1 MSLTL
6 AVSQVFLQAVQPDVM
21 VVTHPTDM
29 SPEDVI
35 ALAIEEH
42 RAAGAVP
49 LRSVCFWHAGLE
61 ALPEALSEVEM
72 DMHDDEA
79 TKAAAK
85 AEQARVRAEQ
95 SRALT
100 KQLRQSAEVL
110 CRGVTPLLELSGRV
124 HFLTN
129 GVLEEGGPLHLDEGA
144 ETELV
149 LRLETA
155 AQRHVSVTRGEL
167 MEESFQVL
175 AIDRVVVN
183 VSHVYFDTDLL
194 RQWQFARNR
203 QKTGIDP
210 NAMTIGALQDVA
222 DKRMLLMTYLKEIP
236 FLYSVMIGSFLL
248 LFVPENCTS
257 YVPVCSNK
265 ENTGTGT
272 SFGAITLALN
282 WYVRPRACS
291 VSAPPR
297 R

>member
-1 MSLTL
+1 
-6 AVSQVFLQAVQPDVM
+6 M

-35 ALAIEEH
+35 ALAIKEH
-42 RAAGAVP
+42 RNAGAEP
-49 LRSVCFWHAGLE
+49 LRSVCFWHAGIE
-61 ALPEALSEVEM
+61 ALPEALSAAEL
-72 DMHDDEA
+72 DTADDDP
-79 TKAAAK
+79 KQAAAK
-85 AEQARVRAEQ
+85 AEFAMAEAARARAVAVRA
-95 SRALT
+95 LI
-100 KQLRQSAEVL
+100 KQLRKSAEVL
-110 CRGVTPLLELSGRV
+110 CRGVTPLLEQSGRV

-129 GVLEEGGPLHLDEGA
+129 GVLEPEGPLHLDEGA
-144 ETELV
+144 ETEL
-149 LRLETA
+149 LLQLEA
-155 AQRHVSVTRGEL
+155 AAKRQVSVTRGEL
-167 MEESFQVL
+167 MEDGFMLL
-175 AIDRVVVN
+175 AIDRVVFN

-210 NAMTIGALQDVA
+210 NAMTMGALQDVA
-222 DKRMLLMTYLKEIP
+222 DKRMLLMTYIKEIP

-257 YVPVCSNK
+257 YVQVCSNK

-282 WYVRPRACS
+282 WCVRRACATAALTRS
-291 VSAPPR
+291 R

>member
-1 MSLTL
+1 
-6 AVSQVFLQAVQPDVM
+6 M

-29 SPEDVI
+29 SPDDVI
-35 ALAIEEH
+35 ALAIKEH
-42 RAAGAVP
+42 RNAGAEP
-49 LRSVCFWHAGLE
+49 LRSVCFWHAGIE
-61 ALPEALSEVEM
+61 ALPEALSAAEL
-72 DMHDDEA
+72 DTADDDP
-79 TKAAAK
+79 KQAAAK
-85 AEQARVRAEQ
+85 AEFAMAEAARARAVAVRA
-95 SRALT
+95 LI
-100 KQLRQSAEVL
+100 KQLRKSAEVL
-110 CRGVTPLLELSGRV
+110 CRGVTPLLEQSGRV

-129 GVLEEGGPLHLDEGA
+129 GVLEPEGPLHLDEGA
-144 ETELV
+144 ETEL
-149 LRLETA
+149 LLQLEA
-155 AQRHVSVTRGEL
+155 AAKRQVSVTRGEL
-167 MEESFQVL
+167 MEDGFMLL
-175 AIDRVVVN
+175 AIDRVVFN

-210 NAMTIGALQDVA
+210 NAMTMGALQDVA
-222 DKRMLLMTYLKEIP
+222 DKRMLLMTYIKEIP

-282 WYVRPRACS
+282 WCVRRACATAALTRS
-291 VSAPPR
+291 R